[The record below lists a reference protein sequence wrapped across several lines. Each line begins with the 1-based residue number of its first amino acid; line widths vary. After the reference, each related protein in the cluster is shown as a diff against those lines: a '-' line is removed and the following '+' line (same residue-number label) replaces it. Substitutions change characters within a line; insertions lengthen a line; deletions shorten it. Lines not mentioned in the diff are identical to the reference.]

1 MTLTNKI
8 WLKNEVL
15 RLWLSGDYQQA
26 IANQLNISVGTV
38 NSLVDEIM
46 KSDDTIDLQRQI
58 AIIAKKNEVN
68 IKHIA
73 ANLRWKNLIK
83 QSSLDDRKVEKL
95 LDAMDALF
103 NKYSIPPSAAA
114 NQFYS
119 IIVTMLRE
127 NKEPHK
133 LEEELKSKI
142 SELREIDNQ
151 IETNGKLLEES
162 KDTTEEEQKMLK
174 IKQKDL
180 DQFRQMSLILKTYEY
195 PEFSTEYGVVA
206 RALIDIKKLGYD
218 PKIIVSKYHEFESL
232 AKANQKSKEKYLEAE
247 EMLRHYKQKLDEE
260 KARWKDHGVAF
271 ELFTRLIKNG
281 LKAEDIFMAVN
292 VLKNDFPQ
300 NGIEQ
305 LIEDIRTY
313 GNIPAAKWRSKREY
327 EVESEFTSERSSQQ

>member
-1 MTLTNKI
+1 MTIINKI

-15 RLWLSGDYQQA
+15 RLWLSGDLQQA

-38 NSLVDEIM
+38 NSFVDELM

-58 AIIAKKNEVN
+58 AIIAKKNGVN

-119 IIVTMLRE
+119 IIETILRE

-133 LEEELKSKI
+133 LEEEIKSKI
-142 SELREIDNQ
+142 IELREIDSQ
-151 IETNGKLLEES
+151 IETSNKLLEET
-162 KDTTEEEQKMLK
+162 KARVEEEQKRLK

-180 DQFRQMSLILKTYEY
+180 DQFQQISQLLELYEY
-195 PEFSTEYGVVA
+195 PEFSSEYDAVT
-206 RALIDIKKLGYD
+206 RAMIDIKKLGYD
-218 PKIIVSKYHEFESL
+218 PKIIVSKYEEFESL
-232 AKANQKSKEKYLEAE
+232 AKANQELEAKLRE
-247 EMLRHYKQKLDEE
+247 SERILRHYRRKSDEE
-260 KARWKDHGVAF
+260 EARWKDRGNAF
-271 ELFTRLIKNG
+271 EIFTRLIKDG
-281 LKAEDIFMAVN
+281 LKVEDIFMVVN

-300 NGIEQ
+300 SGINQ
-305 LIEDIRTY
+305 LIDDIRTY
-313 GNIPAAKWRSKREY
+313 GNITAAKWKSKREY
-327 EVESEFTSERSSQQ
+327 EAESEFPLESS

>member
-1 MTLTNKI
+1 MTLINKS
-8 WLKNEVL
+8 WLKSEVL
-15 RLWLSGDYQQA
+15 RLWLSGDSQEA
-26 IANQLNISVGTV
+26 IANQLKISVGTV
-38 NSLVDEIM
+38 NSLVNEIM
-46 KSDDTIDLQRQI
+46 KSDDDIDLQRQI
-58 AIIAKKNEVN
+58 AIVSKKDGVK

-73 ANLRWKNLIK
+73 TNLRWKNLIK
-83 QSSLDDRKVEKL
+83 QSSLDDKKVEKL

-103 NKYSIPPSAAA
+103 NKYSISPSAAA

-142 SELREIDNQ
+142 SELREIDNRT
-151 IETNGKLLEES
+151 ETSSRFLEES
-162 KDTTEEEQKMLK
+162 KAKVEEEQKRLK

-180 DQFRQMSLILKTYEY
+180 DQFSQMSLILEMYKY
-195 PEFSTEYGVVA
+195 PEFSTEYGAVA

-232 AKANQKSKEKYLEAE
+232 TKANQKLKEKCLEAE

-260 KARWKDHGVAF
+260 EARWKDRGIAF
-271 ELFTRLIKNG
+271 EIFTRLIKDG

-300 NGIEQ
+300 SGIEQ
-305 LIEDIRTY
+305 LIDDIRTY
-313 GNIPAAKWRSKREY
+313 GNITAAKRRSKREY
-327 EVESEFTSERSSQQ
+327 EVESEFTSESS

>member
-1 MTLTNKI
+1 MTLINKS

-15 RLWLSGDYQQA
+15 RLYLSGDSQPS
-26 IANQLNISVGTV
+26 IANQLNISAGTV

-58 AIIAKKNEVN
+58 AIVAKKNGVK
-68 IKHIA
+68 IKDIA

-95 LDAMDALF
+95 LDEMSALF
-103 NKYSIPPSAAA
+103 NKYSISPSAAA
-114 NQFYS
+114 NQFFS
-119 IIVTMLRE
+119 IIETMLRE

-151 IETNGKLLEES
+151 IETNNKLLEES
-162 KDTTEEEQKMLK
+162 KARVEEQQKRLK

-180 DQFRQMSLILKTYEY
+180 DQFGQLSQLLQIHNY
-195 PEFSTEYGVVA
+195 PEISTDYGAVT
-206 RALIDIKKLGYD
+206 RAMIDIKKMGKD
-218 PKIIVSKYHEFESL
+218 PKIIVSKYEEFESL
-232 AKANQKSKEKYLEAE
+232 EKANE
-247 EMLRHYKQKLDEE
+247 ELKAKLRESEEILRQYRRKLDEE
-260 KARWKDHGVAF
+260 ESRWKDHGKAF
-271 ELFTRLIKNG
+271 EIFTRLIKDG
-281 LKAEDIFMAVN
+281 LKDEDILMAVN

-305 LIEDIRTY
+305 LLEDIRTY
-313 GNIPAAKWRSKREY
+313 GNISAAKSKLKREY
-327 EVESEFTSERSSQQ
+327 EAESESEFPA